1 MGTLTDMAAGR
12 TLASCFG
19 SLTAVPA
26 QRPIAL
32 IERRDPRPK
41 KMGGCQELLGDR
53 PRSRESTGC
62 CRSHHKANE
71 WVRIDPSG

>member
-1 MGTLTDMAAGR
+1 MGRLTDMAADR
-12 TLASCFG
+12 TLASCCG

-26 QRPIAL
+26 QRPTVL
-32 IERRDPRPK
+32 IERRDPHPK

-53 PRSRESTGC
+53 PRSRESTGR

-71 WVRIDPSG
+71 CVRIDPSG